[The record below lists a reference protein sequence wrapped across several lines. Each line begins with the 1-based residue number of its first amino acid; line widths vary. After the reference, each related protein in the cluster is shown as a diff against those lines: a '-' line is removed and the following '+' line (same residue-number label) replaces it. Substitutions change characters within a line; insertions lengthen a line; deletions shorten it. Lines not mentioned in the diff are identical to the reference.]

1 MPTQI
6 QGEAKRPSEKRTVD
20 DALTFGRQQFG
31 MVWPQLSRQFSQPQ
45 LIKLAELTLG
55 SRAIHSSQKHGFDT
69 NKLRDASPKVLLAVG
84 WLNLAIAKANG
95 VECECPYTVPMHL
108 PELWQGKDFMK
119 DASGAPLGPV
129 QVFEVFSGLID
140 LQLDLGRHI
149 GRSDEAE
156 VCKEL
161 GRFMRLELA
170 HQEIDWMGE
179 IFVLQEQCPCI
190 YDLLMRKTVPGIT
203 IVDQLDKI
211 AALAKMEPD
220 ELWDR
225 AIKPYLG

>member
-31 MVWPQLSRQFSQPQ
+31 MVWPQLSRQFTQPQ

-55 SRAIHSSQKHGFDT
+55 SKAIHSSQKHGFDT
-69 NKLRDASPKVLLAVG
+69 GKLRDASPKVLLAVG

-95 VECECPYTVPMHL
+95 KNCECPYTVPMDL
-108 PELWQGKDFMK
+108 PELWQGRDFMK
-119 DASGAPLGPV
+119 DAQGRPLGPTEV
-129 QVFEVFSGLID
+129 FQVFTGLVD
-140 LQLDLGRHI
+140 LGLDLGRHI

-170 HQEIDWMGE
+170 HQGEDWLGKMME
-179 IFVLQEQCPCI
+179 LKEQCPCI
-190 YDLLMRKTVPGIT
+190 EDLLMGKPVAGMT

-211 AALAKMEPD
+211 AALAQMEPD
-220 ELWDR
+220 ELWER
-225 AIKPYLG
+225 AIKPYIS